1 MATRKKASNEPPIQ
15 IVPFGDLPTILAVL
29 LYGRSGTGKT
39 TVASSF
45 PKPLLLLDVREK
57 GTDSVANVKGGHV
70 GSITEWDEF
79 ESMYWYLK
87 KGGHPYKTVVID
99 QVSQLQD
106 LAIRKALETNKKEA
120 TDPVAKRDFGVA
132 SGLMKTW
139 LLDYRDLI
147 DEDINVVFIAHDRSI
162 GGEEDAQGD
171 QIEPSIGPRLMP
183 SIASFLNGSVKIIGN
198 TFIRERFEVKGNR
211 KVRSI
216 DYGIRVGPHAYYT
229 TKMRSPVG
237 IASPAVIVNPTYE
250 KMRAALKGE
259 YQDDAISEPAEEKG
273 STVRKKK

>member
-1 MATRKKASNEPPIQ
+1 MATRKKASNEPPIE
-15 IVPFGDLPTILAVL
+15 IVPFGDLPTVLAVL

-57 GTDSVANVKGGHV
+57 GTDSVSNVKGGHV
-70 GSITEWDEF
+70 GAIDDWGQF
-79 ESMYWYLK
+79 EQMYWYLA
-87 KGGHPYKTVVID
+87 KGDHPYKTVVID

-106 LAIRKALETNKKEA
+106 LAIRQALENNKKEP
-120 TDPVAKRDFGVA
+120 TDQVAKRDFGVA
-132 SGLMKTW
+132 SGLMKQW

-147 DEDINVVFIAHDRSI
+147 DRGIHVVFIAHDRSI

-211 KVRSI
+211 KVRSVE
-216 DYGIRVGPHAYYT
+216 YGIRVGPHAYYT

-237 IASPAVIVNPTYE
+237 IAAPAVIINPSYE
-250 KMRAALKGE
+250 KMRLALKGE
-259 YQDDAISEPAEEKG
+259 YKDDALPEVIEKSS
-273 STVRKKK
+273 STVRKKS